1 MLLLVRFL
9 TELLQRVCLCCHVQ
23 LWCFALACEVREHL
37 STLEFL
43 LQTLLVVPL
52 QLLYLLCYLI
62 FMSRD
67 YHRLRLLF
75 LNRLLLLLIS
85 LARISQV
92 VEPFRLIGQLLLR
105 IPLQFHLPLNDLVKI
120 ITVRIVFRTLHY
132 VRFKSTLLFLF
143 LLLLQLLLMVPDLFL
158 YQFYL
163 C

>member
-1 MLLLVRFL
+1 
-9 TELLQRVCLCCHVQ
+9 
-23 LWCFALACEVREHL
+23 
-37 STLEFL
+37 
-43 LQTLLVVPL
+43 
-52 QLLYLLCYLI
+52 
-62 FMSRD
+62 MSRD